1 MARPVKLGL
10 SYFPQDTN
18 IHSDRKIRR
27 LLTEHGANGYL
38 VYDYI
43 KCLIYSDKGYYINID
58 DDLIF
63 DIAYFLQCGITIEI
77 INSIIQFCLN
87 QNLFNKILFENH
99 PILTSSGIQKRYL
112 SAKRD
117 SSICKK
123 YEVITDETGVIT
135 VITPVITDEIPTKP
149 PFIPKVKER
158 KVKEIEKNNNSKEL
172 LLEKHKIENGQDYI
186 LSFEKFEKWIE
197 ENTPFVATM
206 KHPISFEDFLKIR
219 GLIPING
226 KKTIIPSEDVRTFLM
241 NIQNNKVYQK
251 KYTSPFLC
259 INLWYKNKNI
269 QK

>member
-1 MARPVKLGL
+1 MFAPYCRDFFHFMAKENTFYFSHDVNARNDPKLIKLLMKHGIAGIGIFWCL
-10 SYFPQDTN
+10 IEMLYEN
-18 IHSDRKIRR
+18 NGE
-27 LLTEHGANGYL
+27 LLTSECDSYAFALHTD
-38 VYDYI
+38 YDVVNSVI
-43 KCLIYSDKGYYINID
+43 NNFDLFQKNDKAFWSERVNDNMYNRK
-58 DDLIF
+58 F
-63 DIAYFLQCGITIEI
+63 KSEKA
-77 INSIIQFCLN
+77 
-87 QNLFNKILFENH
+87 K
-99 PILTSSGIQKRYL
+99 L
-112 SAKRD
+112 SASLRWNK
-117 SSICKK
+117 SKNNANALK
-123 YEVITDETGVIT
+123 NNANAL
-135 VITPVITDEIPTKP
+135 PTQSECNA
-149 PFIPKVKER
+149 IKER
-158 KVKEIEKNNNSKEL
+158 KGKEIEKNNNSKEL